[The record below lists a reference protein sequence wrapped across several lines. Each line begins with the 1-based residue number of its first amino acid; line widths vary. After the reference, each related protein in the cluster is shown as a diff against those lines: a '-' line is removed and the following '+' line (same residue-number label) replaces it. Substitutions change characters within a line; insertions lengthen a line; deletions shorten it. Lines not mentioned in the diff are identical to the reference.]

1 MCTHWPPL
9 SLIVVVLVLR
19 KISKENTLIDCTTT
33 QLTYQKNGLTKSEQL
48 ICICSRLFAQGIL
61 IKISLLVQDYKQQ
74 VPENSGMIQAGKASN
89 SLLIWHHD
97 WNRYKWCAT
106 KIFEI
111 GWCWCSFVSIIGV
124 KWFVV
129 VDFNIVSSII
139 ESFCCSKIFV
149 WTYQMWAINLY
160 LFQAECTRDSY

>member
-1 MCTHWPPL
+1 MKKKQQHWPPL

-97 WNRYKWCAT
+97 WNRYKWCAP
-106 KIFEI
+106 IDHHCLWLLLF
-111 GWCWCSFVSIIGV
+111 WCWERSV
-124 KWFVV
+124 K
-129 VDFNIVSSII
+129 
-139 ESFCCSKIFV
+139 KIH
-149 WTYQMWAINLY
+149 
-160 LFQAECTRDSY
+160 